1 MYYYLMH
8 IVAAGNKGFE
18 DWTQILVFVAMIVV
32 YSLSG
37 ILKAKM
43 KKKEPVTGEQKPHL
57 PRPAGHAPR
66 SQYQQGAQSLR
77 IKIFRPQSSVQ
88 KAAVKAEK
96 FGHISTTKLYTEP
109 NVSVPVS
116 QADQEILESPKYD
129 SVLTNLP
136 EFKHVSPVAP
146 SETAQTITYFAEDF
160 LDLKDSEALRRAILH
175 YEILGKPMS
184 LRGPGEQIIGL

>member
-1 MYYYLMH
+1 MYYYSLY

-43 KKKEPVTGEQKPHL
+43 KKKEPVTGEQKPDR
-57 PRPAGHAPR
+57 PRPSGPVPR
-66 SQYQQGAQSLR
+66 PQYQQGAQSQR

-136 EFKHVSPVAP
+136 EFTHISPVVPAV
-146 SETAQTITYFAEDF
+146 TDRTITYFAEDF

-175 YEILGKPMS
+175 YEILGKPLS
-184 LRGPGEQIIGL
+184 LREPSEQII